1 MAGVQRTPLFFSFQ
15 PEFLCRVFS
24 FLLHPFFYLTDQTP
38 LMLRTLSI
46 RDFVIVDSIELE
58 FSAGF
63 SVLTGETGAGKSIL
77 IDALTLALGGRGDA
91 SSVREGAAKT
101 DITADF
107 GVTEEAR
114 AWLEAHQFATDEGGA
129 LLRRVIDNAG
139 RSKAYINGIAA
150 TASQLRELGD
160 LLVDIHGQHAHQSL
174 LKSDAQRALLDNQA
188 ALRDAS
194 VADDAKTVA
203 STYKAWRALARQ
215 REEFETN
222 AANVLYERER
232 LEWQVAE
239 LDKLAVKPGEWPEIT
254 NEHSRLSNAATL
266 LEGAQE
272 VLNVISESED
282 HPILSQLSTLNQ
294 KLGKLVV
301 SDMELQPIIDLIEPA
316 RIQLQEAVYAL
327 NNYLDRVE
335 LDPERLRQVDARME
349 ALHSTARK
357 FRVTPEEL
365 PDEQAKL
372 SEKLRQL
379 ADASDIEGLRRQEEK
394 VKADYMAAAARLSAT
409 RRGAAKILGTA
420 VTQSMQ
426 ELNMTGGSF
435 DVALNACEPSSS
447 GLEQVEFLVAGHAGT
462 LPRPLA
468 KVASGGELARISL
481 AISVITSNATTTPT
495 LIFDEVDSGI
505 GGGVAE
511 VVGRLLKRLGQER
524 QVLCVTHLPQV
535 ASQANQH
542 FQVAKSTLE
551 NGRTASR
558 IDVLDAKARV
568 EEVARMLGGL
578 EITATTR
585 KHAREL
591 LAS

>member
-1 MAGVQRTPLFFSFQ
+1 
-15 PEFLCRVFS
+15 
-24 FLLHPFFYLTDQTP
+24 
-38 LMLRTLSI
+38 MLRTLSI

-63 SVLTGETGAGKSIL
+63 TVFTGETGAGKSIL

-91 SSVREGAAKT
+91 SVVREGAAKA

-107 GVTEEAR
+107 AVGEQAR
-114 AWLEAHQFATDEGGA
+114 DWLAANEFSVEEGGA

-160 LLVDIHGQHAHQSL
+160 MLVDIHGQHAHQSL
-174 LKSDAQRALLDNQA
+174 MKTEAQRVLLDGQA
-188 ALRDAS
+188 GAGADIKAVAAS
-194 VADDAKTVA
+194 H
-203 STYKAWRALARQ
+203 KAWRALARQ
-215 REEFETN
+215 LQEFETN

-232 LEWQVAE
+232 LEWQVNE
-239 LDKLAVKPGEWPEIT
+239 LEKLAVKPGEWAEVS
-254 NEHSRLSNAATL
+254 NEQSRLSHAASL

-272 VLNVISESED
+272 ALAALSESED
-282 HPILSQLSTLNQ
+282 HPILSQLSSLNQ
-294 KLGKLVV
+294 KLGKLANI
-301 SDMELQPIIDLIEPA
+301 DTGLQAIVDLIEPA
-316 RIQLQEAVYAL
+316 RIQLQEAVYAI
-327 NNYLDRVE
+327 NDYLDRVD
-335 LDPERLRQVDARME
+335 LDPERLRQVESRME
-349 ALHSTARK
+349 AIHSAARK
-357 FRVTPEEL
+357 FRVPEEQL
-365 PDEQAKL
+365 PEEHAKL
-372 SEKLRQL
+372 AERLTQI
-379 ADASDIEGLRRQEEK
+379 ADASDIEGLRKQEEK
-394 VKADYMAAAARLSAT
+394 LKAAYLDVAGRLSAT
-409 RRGAAKILGTA
+409 RALAARQLGEA
-420 VTQSMQ
+420 VTRAMQ
-426 ELNMTGGSF
+426 ELNMTGGRF
-435 DVALNACEPSSS
+435 EVALNPGEPSAH
-447 GLEQVEFLVAGHAGT
+447 GLEQVEFLVAGHAGVAA
-462 LPRPLA
+462 RPLA

-511 VVGRLLKRLGQER
+511 VVGRLLRRLGQER

-535 ASQANQH
+535 ASQAGQH
-542 FQVAKSTLE
+542 FQVAKGTLD
-551 NGRTASR
+551 NGKTASR